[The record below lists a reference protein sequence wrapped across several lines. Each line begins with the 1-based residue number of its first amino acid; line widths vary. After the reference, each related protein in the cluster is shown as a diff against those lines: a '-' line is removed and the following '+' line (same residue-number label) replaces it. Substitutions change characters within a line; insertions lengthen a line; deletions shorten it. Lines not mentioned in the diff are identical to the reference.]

1 VAKLSMFKKGWH
13 KNKYI
18 NFVKDIIFPKF
29 LIELIMPKDIFSF
42 LNSLKIQKT
51 EEQVYRFILACS
63 VFNAVLIGMPDGV
76 GVLVLLAQAVEVIMA
91 FRIAQLVGLIEVTAI
106 FSIKKLTKLVTGL
119 ALTSITVIYGFK
131 FVLNAIF
138 KTVAN
143 LTVGIAF
150 PAVAFSTF
158 ATTLFYGLFLY
169 LVFDEIKNFE
179 SIKKLSFLS
188 ISRITKNSYRYTIN
202 ILKSSRKY
210 LFVDF
215 PNLSKSIYKNI
226 KDAFNVNQNVKG
238 QIKGEFFFAGSLA
251 YLMSGKFDYLSG
263 PFGKIY
269 IDAWK
274 KAFPSQLG
282 DEATH
287 DQIRDLANSYDA
299 ESLDKVLQNVNSK
312 FFEIL
317 QVYRENADGD
327 EWSAELSDSQNQEG
341 YDAILRNSLTGE
353 TVKIN
358 YKYTSD
364 FNYIE
369 RHVQEYPDIPV
380 IAPKEIQEKI
390 NSPFVSHV
398 DSETLQEVT
407 SENFEKLLNQYSNLD
422 LVIGTTTVGAA
433 SYITRITP
441 FIFAYYKNKITRE
454 EFGIA
459 IKKFFP
465 DIASRTINRI
475 GMLTFFGPLYGL
487 FILSSFAMRGTMY
500 GFNDEPKKETDTNDE
515 PKPKEEGF
523 FEKKFSRRSF
533 FTLSY
538 LKNF

>member
-1 VAKLSMFKKGWH
+1 MANISMFKKGWQ

-18 NFVKDIIFPKF
+18 NFVKDIIVPKF
-29 LIELIMPKDIFSF
+29 LIDLIMPKDIFGF
-42 LNSLKIQKT
+42 LKSLKIKKT

-76 GVLVLLAQAVEVIMA
+76 GALVLLAQAVEIVMA
-91 FRIAQLVGLIEVTAI
+91 FRIAQLVGLIEISAI

-119 ALTSITVIYGFK
+119 ALTSVTVLYLFK
-131 FVLNAIF
+131 FVLNSIF

-188 ISRITKNSYRYTIN
+188 ISRIIRNATKYTYN
-202 ILKSSRKY
+202 ILKSSGKY

-226 KDAFNVNQNVKG
+226 KDAFNVDQQFKS

-251 YLMSGKFDYLSG
+251 YLLMGKFENLNG

-269 IDAWK
+269 LDAWR
-274 KAFPSQLG
+274 KAFPTQLG
-282 DEATH
+282 DDATPE
-287 DQIRDLANSYDA
+287 QIRDLANSYDA
-299 ESLDKVLQNVNSK
+299 DSLERVLQNVNSK

-317 QVYRENADGD
+317 QVIRENADGD
-327 EWSAELSDSQNQEG
+327 EWSAELSDAQNTEG
-341 YDAILRNSLTGE
+341 HDATYRNSTTGE
-353 TVKIN
+353 TVKVN
-358 YKYTSD
+358 YKYTTD
-364 FNYIE
+364 NNYIE
-369 RHVQEYPDIPV
+369 RHVQEHPDIPV
-380 IAPKEIQEKI
+380 IAPKEIQDKV

-398 DSETLQEVT
+398 DTETVERVT
-407 SENFEKLLNQYSNLD
+407 SENFDKLLNQYSNIELAA
-422 LVIGTTTVGAA
+422 GATAAGIA
-433 SYITRITP
+433 SYAIRLFP
-441 FIFAYYKNKITRE
+441 FLVAYYRNKITIE
-454 EFGIA
+454 ELGIA

-465 DIASRTINRI
+465 DITSRTINRI

-487 FILSSFAMRGTMY
+487 FILSSYAMRGTLY
-500 GFNDEPKKETDTNDE
+500 GFDDEPKKETYTEDKPE
-515 PKPKEEGF
+515 PKKEGF
-523 FEKKFSRRSF
+523 FEKKFSRRSL

-538 LKNF
+538 LREF